1 MLRSSLKGRDVVLY
15 YPKIKK
21 LRRKHLGDQI
31 MTSYIIKAYIASG
44 ISAAAKQYYRS
55 IPERYFSLR
64 EFFKKRS
71 LQRDGGNAPSLVKRK
86 PTAGGER
93 LPSPSIP
100 RRYFFIRYGRIFEEG
115 TYDVTIIGEARYPEK
130 FMRGCRGL

>member
-1 MLRSSLKGRDVVLY
+1 
-15 YPKIKK
+15 
-21 LRRKHLGDQI
+21 
-31 MTSYIIKAYIASG
+31 MTSYIIQAYIASG
-44 ISAAAKQYYRS
+44 ISAAAKHSRS

-71 LQRDGGNAPSLVKRK
+71 LQRDGGKKRATQFLSSTFRACPSDLSKKRENTPSLVKRK

-100 RRYFFIRYGRIFEEG
+100 RRYFFIRHGRIFEEE

>member
-21 LRRKHLGDQI
+21 LRRKRLGDQI
-31 MTSYIIKAYIASG
+31 MTSYIIQAYIASG
-44 ISAAAKQYYRS
+44 ISVAAKQHSRS
-55 IPERYFSLR
+55 IPEHY
-64 EFFKKRS
+64 FFKKRS

-100 RRYFFIRYGRIFEEG
+100 RRYFFIRHGRIFEEG
-115 TYDVTIIGEARYPEK
+115 TYAVTIIGEARYPEK